1 MDKKE
6 WKNSC
11 ELLENLL
18 KKKKQEVIKQK
29 NDIEEI
35 EYSIECYKKKIKEI
49 G

>member
-6 WKNSC
+6 WKNSL

-18 KKKKQEVIKQK
+18 KKKKEDLKKMQ

-35 EYSIECYKKKIKEI
+35 NYTIECYKTKVKNAA
-49 G
+49 